1 MNAANTTRTWDTA
14 AIRSGGLV
22 CLVFAIPFSVLAQW
36 AAGRDDGGLAF
47 VFSLCAVAGFVIG
60 AGVAAWV
67 QTAGLPLAHA
77 VLTAST
83 TYLAAQAVFVLVKL
97 ARGDDV
103 NFFAALFNLMAA
115 LFASAVG
122 GALGMVLQRN
132 GVRPRSQWDEEGDGR

>member
-1 MNAANTTRTWDTA
+1 VALTSARTWDTA
-14 AIRSGGLV
+14 AIRSGALV

-47 VFSLCAVAGFVIG
+47 LFSLCAVAGFVVG

-67 QTAGLPLAHA
+67 QTRGLPLAHA
-77 VLTAST
+77 VLTASV
-83 TYLAAQAVFVLVKL
+83 TYLAAQAVFIAIKL

-115 LFASAVG
+115 LFAGAVG

-132 GVRPRSQWDEEGDGR
+132 GVRPRSQWEKGDDGR